1 MADELLSQE
10 EIEALL
16 KGIGAGAS
24 KAKEIEDLKEIAHI
38 YAQALSNVLQLL
50 SGEEVVVDVKESDF
64 YDQKGLAE
72 KFQSH
77 NVMLY
82 LVEYDVFE
90 GWIQAFLMEEKMA
103 LLLADIMMGGDGA
116 ELPAEMNDLYLSAAQ
131 EGVSQI
137 TGAAVSEMV
146 NLLRGR
152 RIGIKNT
159 SCAMKSGEWIPFDAL
174 ASDEKVWAFS
184 MEADIKGV
192 GKLSMWSLMPQKIAL
207 LLMDEIKKTVT
218 LQPGMEEK
226 AQQKPQQAKVASEP
240 VEKTHMRQTVRDS
253 GALKQESRVVEARP
267 AEFVPLDASTS
278 QREDVEPQNFD
289 LIMDVPVRI
298 TVRLGQAFKTIGE
311 ILSLSPGSVIEL
323 DKMAG
328 DPVDILVNGKL
339 IARGEVV
346 VIDENFGVRITEIVN
361 RSERVKSLR

>member
-1 MADELLSQE
+1 
-10 EIEALL
+10 
-16 KGIGAGAS
+16 
-24 KAKEIEDLKEIAHI
+24 
-38 YAQALSNVLQLL
+38 
-50 SGEEVVVDVKESDF
+50 
-64 YDQKGLAE
+64 
-72 KFQSH
+72 
-77 NVMLY
+77 
-82 LVEYDVFE
+82 
-90 GWIQAFLMEEKMA
+90 
-103 LLLADIMMGGDGA
+103 MGGDGA
-116 ELPAEMNDLYLSAAQ
+116 ELPGEMNDLYLSAAQ
-131 EGVSQI
+131 EGVSQV

-159 SCAMKSGEWIPFDAL
+159 SCAIKSGEWIPFDAL

-207 LLMDEIKKTVT
+207 LLMDEIKKAVAS
-218 LQPGMEEK
+218 QPGFEEK
-226 AQQKPQQAKVASEP
+226 IEQKPQQPKVTSEP
-240 VEKTHMRQTVRDS
+240 VEKIHMKQTVRDT
-253 GALKQESRVVEARP
+253 GALKQESKVVEARP
-267 AEFVPLDASTS
+267 AEFVPLDAGTS

-289 LIMDVPVRI
+289 LIVDVPVRV